1 MIRFDSEMKNAAL
14 ARPVLCRTVR
24 HSARHLLCSRKENE
38 LDCLI
43 SFFVI
48 PHAQIYNFLVMYAI
62 SIIMTEAICGGL
74 KNVTGRPRPCFFEL
88 CGYPSSVEN
97 GTRIFGTIGVVADI
111 SKCTN
116 KVGFVRLVSS

>member
-1 MIRFDSEMKNAAL
+1 
-14 ARPVLCRTVR
+14 
-24 HSARHLLCSRKENE
+24 
-38 LDCLI
+38 
-43 SFFVI
+43 
-48 PHAQIYNFLVMYAI
+48 
-62 SIIMTEAICGGL
+62 MTEAICGGL

-116 KVGFVRLVSS
+116 KVWFL